1 MGEDMR
7 SKSFRSAATDAAQPL
22 VSGLKIFAQDVW
34 RRVAPYVGHN
44 PNRDN
49 LTADRRM
56 DGGGVGEAGVS
67 NQAATGA
74 GDSRDLSGRG
84 MDRRVDRSKTK
95 LMIGIGIGA
104 AVLVFGAFAWTVRP
118 AAPGVHVVKA
128 SNIQV
133 GTAAN
138 GRLDDFV
145 SALGTVMPAQTVYLD
160 AVEGGRVERVLVL
173 NGDTVKKGQVLVEL
187 SNTQLQLDVL
197 QRETEVSGQLN
208 SLREKEL
215 DMERSRLGNAR
226 NLAQALAQRDQ
237 SLRKVARSERLAKE
251 GAYPLAQLEDEK
263 AQLVM
268 QEELL
273 TIAQDQTET
282 DDRVGKAQLVQM
294 RLSTARMQRNLDAA
308 RSSLD
313 ALTVRAPVDGTLTSF
328 NPEVGKSL
336 AKGTAVGQI
345 DSTEDLKLTVAIDE
359 FYLERFRS
367 GLPAEAKIGD
377 ATYKLTVGRVSAQ
390 VENGVFKADLLF
402 EGEKAPQLRRGQSF
416 PVKVILSDAT
426 TALILPVGPW
436 VASTGGRWAFV
447 VNKDGNSAERRDI
460 KLGRRNASAVEVLEG
475 VKPGDSVVTS
485 DYEGFSAAKALQIRK

>member
-1 MGEDMR
+1 MIGG
-7 SKSFRSAATDAAQPL
+7 KSPGGVANSA
-22 VSGLKIFAQDVW
+22 VSGLKIRAKDLW

-44 PNRDN
+44 PDRDN
-49 LTADRRM
+49 VAADRHA
-56 DGGGVGEAGVS
+56 DGGGAGTTGVG

-74 GDSRDLSGRG
+74 GSQRDLSGRG
-84 MDRRVDRSKTK
+84 MDRRIDTGRKK
-95 LMIGIGIGA
+95 LVIGIGA
-104 AVLVFGAFAWTVRP
+104 AVAVLVFAAFAWAVRP
-118 AAPGVHVVKA
+118 APPGVHVVKA
-128 SNIQV
+128 SNIQIE
-133 GTAAN
+133 TATN

-145 SALGTVMPAQTVYLD
+145 SSLGTVMPAQTVYLD
-160 AVEGGRVERVLVL
+160 AVEGGRVEKVLVL
-173 NGDTVKKGQVLVEL
+173 NGDTVKKDQVLVEL

-215 DMERSRLGNAR
+215 DMERSRLANAR
-226 NLAQALAQRDQ
+226 NLAQALSQRDQ
-237 SLRKVARSERLAKE
+237 LSRRVARNERLAKE
-251 GAYPLAQLEDEK
+251 GAYPPASLEDEK
-263 AQLVM
+263 AQLVTA
-268 QEELL
+268 EEILA
-273 TIAQDQTET
+273 IAQDQQEM
-282 DDRVGKAQLVQM
+282 DERVGKSQLEQM

-345 DSTEDLKLTVAIDE
+345 DSAEDLKLTVAIDE

-367 GLPAEAKIGD
+367 GLPAEARIGD
-377 ATYKLTVGRVSAQ
+377 ETVQMTVGRVSAQ

-402 EGEKAPQLRRGQSF
+402 DGEIVPQLRRGQSF

-426 TALILPVGPW
+426 TALILPHGPW
-436 VASTGGRWAFV
+436 VTSTGGRWAFV
-447 VNKDGNSAERRDI
+447 VDKDGNRAERRDV

-475 VKPGDSVVTS
+475 VNPGERVVTS
-485 DYEGFSAAKALQIRK
+485 DYEGFTQSKALQIRK

>member
-1 MGEDMR
+1 MNTR
-7 SKSFRSAATDAAQPL
+7 SLRSAAADIVQAR
-22 VSGLKIFAQDVW
+22 VSGLKIFAQDLW

-44 PNRDN
+44 PDRHNPS
-49 LTADRRM
+49 ADRRTES
-56 DGGGVGEAGVS
+56 GGRGETGVS

-74 GDSRDLSGRG
+74 GNARDLSGAG
-84 MDRRVDRSKTK
+84 MDRRIDTSRKK
-95 LMIGIGIGA
+95 LFIGIGVGI
-104 AVLVFGAFAWTVRP
+104 AVLAFAAFAWAVRP

-128 SNIQV
+128 SNIQIDA
-133 GTAAN
+133 AAN

-173 NGDTVKKGQVLVEL
+173 NGDTVKKDQVLVEL

-215 DMERSRLGNAR
+215 DMERSRLSNAR
-226 NLAQALAQRDQ
+226 NLAQALSQRDQ
-237 SLRKVARSERLAKE
+237 LARRVARNDRLAKE
-251 GAYPLAQLEDEK
+251 GAYPPATLEDEK

-268 QEELL
+268 AEELL
-273 TIAQDQTET
+273 KIAQDQQGT
-282 DDRVGKAQLVQM
+282 DERVGKSQLEQM

-308 RSSLD
+308 RASLD

-377 ATYKLTVGRVSAQ
+377 ENYKLTVGRVSAQ

-402 EGEKAPQLRRGQSF
+402 EGEAPPLRRGQSF
-416 PVKVILSDAT
+416 PVKVILSEAT

-436 VASTGGRWAFV
+436 VTSTGGRWAFV
-447 VNKDGNSAERRDI
+447 ASKDGSSAERRDI

-475 VKPGDSVVTS
+475 IKPGEKVVTS
-485 DYEGFSAAKALQIRK
+485 DYEGFSQAKALQIRK

>member
-1 MGEDMR
+1 MTDR
-7 SKSFRSAATDAAQPL
+7 TLRSAATDATRSF
-22 VSGLKIFAQDVW
+22 VSGLKIFAQDLW
-34 RRVAPYVGHN
+34 QRVAPYVGHN

-49 LTADRRM
+49 QAAGRSHS
-56 DGGGVGEAGVS
+56 GGDAGGIGVS
-67 NQAATGA
+67 NQAATSA
-74 GDSRDLSGRG
+74 GNNRDLSGRG
-84 MDRRVDRSKTK
+84 MDRKVDRSKQK
-95 LMIGIGIGA
+95 LMIGIGVGV
-104 AVLVFGAFAWTVRP
+104 AVLAFAAFAWAVRP
-118 AAPGVHVVKA
+118 APAGVHVVKA
-128 SNIQV
+128 SNIQIE
-133 GTAAN
+133 TAAN

-173 NGDTVKKGQVLVEL
+173 NGDTVKKDQVLVEL

-237 SLRKVARSERLAKE
+237 LLRKVARNERLAKE
-251 GAYPLAQLEDEK
+251 GAYPPAALEDEK

-273 TIAQDQTET
+273 RIARDQSET

-345 DSTEDLKLTVAIDE
+345 DSAEDLKLTVAIDE

-377 ATYKLTVGRVSAQ
+377 ETYKLTVGRVSAQ

-402 EGEKAPQLRRGQSF
+402 EGEKIPQLRRGQSF
-416 PVKVILSDAT
+416 PVKVILSEAT
-426 TALILPVGPW
+426 TALVLPRGPF
-436 VASTGGRWAFV
+436 VTSTGGRWAFV
-447 VNKDGNSAERRDI
+447 VSKDGGSAERREI
-460 KLGRRNASAVEVLEG
+460 KLGRQNASAVEVLEG
-475 VKPGDSVVTS
+475 IKPGEKVVIS
-485 DYEGFSAAKALQIRK
+485 DYEGFTQAKALQIRK

>member
-1 MGEDMR
+1 MSG
-7 SKSFRSAATDAAQPL
+7 KSLRSAAQDTLQSV
-22 VSGLKIFAQDVW
+22 VSGLKIFAQDAW

-44 PNRDN
+44 PDRDN
-49 LTADRRM
+49 HAADRSQS
-56 DGGGVGEAGVS
+56 GGGVGEAGVS

-74 GDSRDLSGRG
+74 GSSRDLSGRG
-84 MDRRVDRSKTK
+84 MDRRIDTSKKK
-95 LMIGIGIGA
+95 LVIGIGA
-104 AVLVFGAFAWTVRP
+104 GVAVLAFAAFAWAVRP
-118 AAPGVHVVKA
+118 APAGVHVVKA
-128 SNIQV
+128 SNIQIE
-133 GTAAN
+133 TAAN

-173 NGDTVKKGQVLVEL
+173 NGDAVKKDQVLVEL

-215 DMERSRLGNAR
+215 DMERSRLSNAR
-226 NLAQALAQRDQ
+226 NLTQAQSQRDQ
-237 SLRKVARSERLAKE
+237 LSRRVARNERLAKE
-251 GAYPLAQLEDEK
+251 GAYPPATLEDEK

-268 QEELL
+268 AEELL
-273 TIAQDQTET
+273 VIAQDSKDT
-282 DDRVGKAQLVQM
+282 DDRVGKSQLEQM

-308 RSSLD
+308 RASLD

-377 ATYKLTVGRVSAQ
+377 ETYKLTVGRVSAQ
-390 VENGVFKADLLF
+390 VESGVFKADLHF
-402 EGEKAPQLRRGQSF
+402 EGEDVPQLRRGQSF

-426 TALILPVGPW
+426 TALILPNGPFIT
-436 VASTGGRWAFV
+436 ATGGRWAFV
-447 VNKDGNSAERRDI
+447 VSKDGNSAEKRDI

-475 VKPGDSVVTS
+475 IRPGEKVVTS
-485 DYEGFSAAKALQIRK
+485 DYEGFTQAKALQIRK

>member
-1 MGEDMR
+1 MIER
-7 SKSFRSAATDAAQPL
+7 KSLRSAAQEF
-22 VSGLKIFAQDVW
+22 VSGLKIFGEDAW

-49 LTADRRM
+49 HAADRRT
-56 DGGGVGEAGVS
+56 DRGGMGEAGVS
-67 NQAATGA
+67 NQAAASTG
-74 GDSRDLSGRG
+74 SQRDLSGRG
-84 MDRRVDRSKTK
+84 MDRRIDTSRKK
-95 LMIGIGIGA
+95 LLIGIGA
-104 AVLVFGAFAWTVRP
+104 GVAVLAFAAFAWAVRP

-128 SNIQV
+128 SNIQID
-133 GTAAN
+133 TAAN

-173 NGDTVKKGQVLVEL
+173 NGDAVKKGQVLVEL

-215 DMERSRLGNAR
+215 DMERSKLSNAR
-226 NLAQALAQRDQ
+226 NLAQALSQRDQ
-237 SLRKVARSERLAKE
+237 LSRRVARNERLAKE
-251 GAYPLAQLEDEK
+251 GAYPPATLEDEK

-268 QEELL
+268 AAELL
-273 TIAQDQTET
+273 KIAQDQQEM
-282 DDRVGKAQLVQM
+282 DERVGKSQLEQM

-345 DSTEDLKLTVAIDE
+345 DSAEDLKLTVAIDE

-377 ATYKLTVGRVSAQ
+377 GTYKLTVGRVSAQ

-402 EGEKAPQLRRGQSF
+402 DGEKPQLRRGQSF

-426 TALILPVGPW
+426 TALILPNGPFRT
-436 VASTGGRWAFV
+436 STGGRWAFV
-447 VNKDGNSAERRDI
+447 VSKDGNSAERRDI
-460 KLGRRNASAVEVLEG
+460 KLGRQNATAVEVLEG
-475 VKPGDSVVTS
+475 IKPGEKVVTS
-485 DYEGFSAAKALQIRK
+485 DYEGFSTAKALQIRK